1 MSVRLPSRTLEQEA
15 DEVASANYEALKE
28 EILRV
33 VAGTLRSQGITTMIP
48 QDLEVAYNEGWQG
61 VTQHIIRGG
70 PVTSLEGLLYRMTL
84 RRAIDVYR
92 ARQERRRVDMDLD
105 QQGVEADLAE
115 QTDEREKL
123 ARVLAR
129 AKERLNEKERR
140 AVTLCV
146 LHGYKRPEAADLLGV
161 DRVVFE
167 RTMDGAMRK
176 LSGIVAGIQARGCG
190 GDEWS
195 RLMRAY
201 ALGLLAEDEPDYQRA
216 HEHVE
221 GPEPCEAC
229 RRYVRGLRRLAAVL
243 PPLLPPG
250 LLDGHDAGGVLV
262 RLAEWLGGG
271 HAAGSAA
278 LQGAGAAGGAG
289 AGGVL
294 GFAVGRGTTSK
305 VLIAGIAVL
314 SIAGATVIA
323 THRTIAPA
331 HAHRAPPNAT
341 HLITPSFGLASN
353 GGTFA
358 WSTVV
363 RHRSADT
370 TSRQQLVRLAA
381 RSPVRRRRRPAAPE
395 EPLEFSFETPAAEQT
410 PAQAPATAVREV
422 PRSIAHSPAPRKAS
436 SENEA
441 SEFGFEP

>member
-221 GPEPCEAC
+221 G
-229 RRYVRGLRRLAAVL
+229 
-243 PPLLPPG
+243 
-250 LLDGHDAGGVLV
+250 
-262 RLAEWLGGG
+262 
-271 HAAGSAA
+271 
-278 LQGAGAAGGAG
+278 
-289 AGGVL
+289 
-294 GFAVGRGTTSK
+294 
-305 VLIAGIAVL
+305 
-314 SIAGATVIA
+314 
-323 THRTIAPA
+323 
-331 HAHRAPPNAT
+331 
-341 HLITPSFGLASN
+341 
-353 GGTFA
+353 
-358 WSTVV
+358 
-363 RHRSADT
+363 
-370 TSRQQLVRLAA
+370 
-381 RSPVRRRRRPAAPE
+381 
-395 EPLEFSFETPAAEQT
+395 
-410 PAQAPATAVREV
+410 
-422 PRSIAHSPAPRKAS
+422 
-436 SENEA
+436 
-441 SEFGFEP
+441 